1 MIVIKSNGARQPFD
15 REKIVRG
22 VAAAGKGRPVSLD
35 QIHQLAEDVED
46 ELRFAEGDLTSERVG
61 RAVLE
66 RLRTLDEVLYL
77 RFASVYKGFD
87 AAADF
92 QRELSLL
99 KKLQK
104 A

>member
-1 MIVIKSNGARQPFD
+1 MADGEI
-15 REKIVRG
+15 
-22 VAAAGKGRPVSLD
+22 
-35 QIHQLAEDVED
+35 
-46 ELRFAEGDLTSERVG
+46 TSERVG

-66 RLRTLDEVLYL
+66 RLRRLDEVLYL

-87 AAADF
+87 GAADF